1 MEEVHKI
8 SEMNTKYTIIL
19 KVGNKNQ
26 NYKTSK
32 KKDTT
37 KQMQNLNYFGIKYL
51 KWMQTKALTIGQL
64 RVPQSLTK
72 AFMKYNIF
80 T

>member
-1 MEEVHKI
+1 
-8 SEMNTKYTIIL
+8 
-19 KVGNKNQ
+19 
-26 NYKTSK
+26 
-32 KKDTT
+32 
-37 KQMQNLNYFGIKYL
+37 MQNLNYFGIKYL
-51 KWMQTKALTIGQL
+51 KLMQTKALTIGQL